1 MNTETWIRVWA
12 RGTPVV
18 CPGVCPENIGI
29 ECRRKGTVLINL
41 PPDGDAVCAFHA
53 DGSITDTHPG
63 HALAAGIGA
72 ARAEAHAHTHAC
84 TRVRRVRP
92 SDAKAARDRGNDR
105 DAHDRDCG
113 HGRVGAHHDARGG
126 GLARVVRGNTQ
137 RNTVRCVVFLRYIG
151 CHTARG
157 HDE

>member
-29 ECRRKGTVLINL
+29 ECCRKGTVLINL

-72 ARAEAHAHTHAC
+72 ARAEAHAHTHMRARAFAEFDRLMPKLREIGAMIEML
-84 TRVRRVRP
+84 T
-92 SDAKAARDRGNDR
+92 AATADT
-105 DAHDRDCG
+105 
-113 HGRVGAHHDARGG
+113 GASVPTTTLEEVD
-126 GLARVVRGNTQ
+126 
-137 RNTVRCVVFLRYIG
+137 
-151 CHTARG
+151 
-157 HDE
+157 